1 MGGWLDLRRLDPR
14 REDGIAL
21 VLAIAVLAFLS
32 ASTATAI
39 YIATAS
45 HATANSSS
53 AGQNAYALAQ
63 AGLNDALSVLTGQL
77 DTDGSVRDGA
87 KYPNDPTLLS
97 GTHTSSYPSLGGTV
111 SWSGTLDTNT
121 YVWTVTST
129 GSVSQQDTSTKITRT
144 LTQKDSVL
152 GINQG
157 ATGGSWSRFYQD
169 DADPNDCLTL
179 DATTWVTNLGT
190 RGCLVLDNGGT
201 IAGSTVNVDVGTTVQ
216 INGVAADTG
225 TKSPASATGWTSS
238 SNVYTSNSQ
247 YATYA
252 TPASNGTSANLDI
265 TNFGISIPTTARV
278 DGIAVSVQR
287 YATPLSEIE
296 TIAQSGTPNGTSP
309 SFSISVCNTH
319 TSTSSMIAYNAS
331 ASTVASAINTA
342 CGTGYVS
349 CTGGPLHS
357 ATVTCTFSSTSNL
370 TQMSTYSTSSGWTS
384 NKPTYGTLQ
393 GGGGVTLKDNSVQL
407 LQNGS
412 VPGGSSNEASSS
424 TWPTSRGTKSYG
436 SSTDMWNTTW
446 TPSNVNASNFGE
458 RLTTTNSS
466 TYTSETADVDYVSV
480 TVYYTPLPTVGI
492 GSSSTPVNEL
502 NVGTGCQVNANGT
515 HSPCTSADWTWASS
529 TTQTAAADNPA
540 LVMPEVDFSY
550 WYNNAKP
557 GPKHFCTNP
566 NPGITSS
573 FFDNNTKMDGSI
585 NVNGEM
591 AGNTSA
597 DPQHFSNWTYDTT
610 TPNID
615 YDCQVWSGGGTS
627 GTLLGEIAWN
637 HTTHVM
643 KITGTVFIDGSFRFD
658 NDGQVIHYFGRGD
671 LMSSREDE
679 IDSVVCAGWTGTYT
693 NTTDLSHSCLTNM
706 SSWDPAHNMMVL
718 MADTAASWNSSDQ
731 CGNSG
736 EFPTIHG
743 GCEEY
748 DQGGSTCSGNTHPT
762 CYDGYRPSGF
772 QGILWSNDDCVIH
785 QEFQDSGPV
794 ICNRILVPNGENG
807 VPTFFTFP
815 YTGNLT
821 DGQAYSDTATSNFF
835 QISPGTV
842 SG

>member
-1 MGGWLDLRRLDPR
+1 MVGRLNRLRQDMV

-32 ASTATAI
+32 AATATAI
-39 YIATAS
+39 YMTTAS
-45 HATANSSS
+45 HSTANNSS
-53 AGQNAYALAQ
+53 ASQNAYALAR
-63 AGLNDALSVLTGQL
+63 AGLDDALGVLTGQI
-77 DTDGSVRDGA
+77 DTDGSIRDGA
-87 KYPNDPTLLS
+87 TSPIDPSLLS
-97 GTHTSSYPSLGGTV
+97 TPRSVSYASLGGTV
-111 SWSGTLDTNT
+111 TYSGSLNT
-121 YVWTVTST
+121 TSYVWTITST
-129 GSVSQQDTSTKITRT
+129 GSVKQQDTSTPVTRT
-144 LTQKDSVL
+144 LTQMATVVGL
-152 GINQG
+152 NQG
-157 ATGGSWSRFYQD
+157 ANGGSWSRFYQD

-179 DATTWVTNLGT
+179 DATSWVTNIGT
-190 RGCLVLDNGGT
+190 RGCLVLQNGAT
-201 IAGSTVNVDVGTTVQ
+201 ITGSTVNVDVGTTVT
-216 INGVAADTG
+216 INGVATNTG

-238 SNVYTSNSQ
+238 SNVYSNNSV

-252 TPASNGTSANLDI
+252 TPINNGAGTNLDV
-265 TNFGISIPTTARV
+265 TNFNLGIPTGASITGITA
-278 DGIAVSVQR
+278 SVYR
-287 YATPLSEIE
+287 YAAAVNEVQ
-296 TIAQSGTPNGTSP
+296 TITQSGSAP
-309 SFSISVCNTH
+309 SGATFTISVCSGH
-319 TSTSSMIAYNAS
+319 TSSIAYNAS
-331 ASTVASAINTA
+331 ASTVASAINGV
-342 CGTGYVS
+342 CGSSAVA
-349 CTGGPLHS
+349 CTGGALHS
-357 ATVTCTFSSTSNL
+357 ATVTCTFASTSSQS
-370 TQMSTYSTSSGWTS
+370 QMSTYSYSSGWNS
-384 NKPTYGTLQ
+384 NRPTYATLQ
-393 GGGGVTLKDNSVQL
+393 DGGNVTVKDTAVQL
-407 LQNGS
+407 LK
-412 VPGGSSNEASSS
+412 GGAATGTNEANSSA
-424 TWPTSRGTKSYG
+424 WPTSKGAQTYG
-436 SSTDMWNTTW
+436 STTDLWGTTW
-446 TPSNVNASNFGE
+446 TSSDVDASNFGV
-458 RLTTTNSS
+458 RISTTNSS
-466 TYTSETADVDYVSV
+466 PYTAATAYVDYISIK
-480 TVYYTPLPTVGI
+480 VYYTQLPTAGI
-492 GSSSTPVNEL
+492 GSASTPVNEL
-502 NVGTGCQVNANGT
+502 NVGDTCQLNSNPA
-515 HSPCTSADWTWASS
+515 HSPCSPADYTWASNI
-529 TTQTAAADNPA
+529 TTTAAADNPT

-573 FFDNNTKMDGSI
+573 FFDNNSKFDGSI
-585 NVNGEM
+585 TVNGEM

-615 YDCQVWSGGGTS
+615 YDCEVWSGGGTS
-627 GTLLGEIAWN
+627 GTLLGKISWN

-643 KITGTVFIDGSFRFD
+643 DIYGTVFIDGAFRFD

-679 IDSVVCAGWTGTYT
+679 IDSVVCAGWTPGSGNA

-706 SSWDPAHNMMVL
+706 SNWDPTTNMMVL

-731 CGNSG
+731 CGNVG

-807 VPTFFTFP
+807 VPTFYTFP

-835 QISPGTV
+835 EVVPGQV
-842 SG
+842 DG